1 MDELNVVG
9 RYVKMLRVEQGLTQ
23 EQLAARCNLQGFDL
37 SRGTLA
43 KIESNIRQVTD
54 IEVILLS
61 RALNVKVAELFG
73 EQPYILS
80 R

>member
-1 MDELNVVG
+1 MDELNIVG

-73 EQPYILS
+73 EQPNILS

>member
-9 RYVKMLRVEQGLTQ
+9 RYVKILRVEQGLTQ